1 VVAGGGVACNT
12 SLRARLSRECD
23 RAGIGLVLAPGTLCT
38 DNAAMVAALGA
49 IRHAAG
55 HGSGL
60 DADIHPNLRL
70 GSPI

>member
-1 VVAGGGVACNT
+1 
-12 SLRARLSRECD
+12 
-23 RAGIGLVLAPGTLCT
+23 LCT